1 MAKKQKATT
10 VLSAEELKHK
20 IDDIDV
26 NMSLCESDLEAWQR
40 CDGYSAD
47 NPSILIGHDQKTG
60 ADLPVN
66 VHIIPFEKLAKT
78 AINRLTYKIQYL
90 EETRAKLQDQ
100 LDRL

>member
-10 VLSAEELKHK
+10 VLSAEELRHK
-20 IDDIDV
+20 IDDIDASISIYE
-26 NMSLCESDLEAWQR
+26 NDLEAWQR
-40 CDGYSAD
+40 CDGYSAGYQ
-47 NPSILIGHDQKTG
+47 PILIGHDQKTG

-66 VHIIPFEKLAKT
+66 AHIIPFEKLAKT